1 MRVERHII
9 DLEDIADIIV
19 NFLKMHLRDVQNQ
32 QELIEAAY
40 RELLAQVLYAY
51 SEDPQETELRLI
63 ALPNMG
69 HFNHLPIL
77 SHPEV
82 YDRLVDLTRYIGQ
95 RLYQIV
101 VRECLVEPN
110 TRFFFDSASYTYL
123 VLIKQVG

>member
-1 MRVERHII
+1 MRVERHIV

-19 NFLKMHLRDVQNQ
+19 NFLNMYLRDIQNQ
-32 QELIEAAY
+32 QELVEAAY

-51 SEDPQETELRLI
+51 SEDQQETDLRLI

-69 HFNHLPIL
+69 HFSHLPML

-82 YDRLVDLTRYIGQ
+82 YDRLVDLTRYVGQ